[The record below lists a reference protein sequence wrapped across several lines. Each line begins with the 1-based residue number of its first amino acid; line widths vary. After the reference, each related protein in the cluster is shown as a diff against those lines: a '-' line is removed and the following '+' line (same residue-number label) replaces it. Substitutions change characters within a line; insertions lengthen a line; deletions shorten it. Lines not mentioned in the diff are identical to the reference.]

1 MPGEN
6 LLEYSFWRYSE
17 NILPAFI
24 TTSGG
29 WFFIQK
35 GSVSMK
41 AITVLLTATLFSV
54 SASAAL
60 TPTCEEYYKEIDN
73 FVAKMK
79 ETGTPEAQLNRGQFG
94 YRKLLYV
101 KGGLV
106 FLSSAD
112 FRPHSQNF
120 KVRLCHTNIIV
131 NRSLYPIGSD
141 YFGFSYVKLF
151 C

>member
-60 TPTCEEYYKEIDN
+60 TPACEEYYKEIDN

-79 ETGTPEAQLNRGQFG
+79 ETGTPEAQLNTLKQQYEQSRQQIAALPDASQDMAC
-94 YRKLLYV
+94 KQ
-101 KGGLV
+101 GLDA
-106 FLSSAD
+106 LRQSMSAAGI
-112 FRPHSQNF
+112 
-120 KVRLCHTNIIV
+120 K
-131 NRSLYPIGSD
+131 
-141 YFGFSYVKLF
+141 
-151 C
+151 